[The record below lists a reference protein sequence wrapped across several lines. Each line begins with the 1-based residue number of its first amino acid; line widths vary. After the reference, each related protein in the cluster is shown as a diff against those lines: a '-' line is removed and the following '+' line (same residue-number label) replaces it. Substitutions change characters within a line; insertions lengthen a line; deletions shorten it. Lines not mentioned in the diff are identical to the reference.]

1 MNVYESVKK
10 VQAAQK
16 ELDQTL
22 ELIYTQQQELNQV
35 LEALEKEVEKLVQT
49 QNASEMAPA
58 DIERE
63 KGYCTSLTHSFN
75 LEFCFI
81 FFHSDSFSSSLSV
94 SCNLYFH

>member
-1 MNVYESVKK
+1 MSVYENVKK

-35 LEALEKEVEKLVQT
+35 LEALEKEVEKLAQT
-49 QNASEMAPA
+49 QNASEMTPA

-63 KGYCTSLTHSFN
+63 KGYYTSLIDPFTSRIFR
-75 LEFCFI
+75 FFPFI
-81 FFHSDSFSSSLSV
+81 FVLFLFVGCNLSV
-94 SCNLYFH
+94 IK